1 MGIDGL
7 KNSIIADLKW
17 RYSPQ
22 YYSFV
27 ANASNVVFDG
37 IDITGRS
44 SSKNEAKNTDGWDT
58 YRSRDITIQNAHV
71 NNGDGMSYFSG
82 WG

>member
-1 MGIDGL
+1 MGVDGL

-27 ANASNVVFDG
+27 ANSSNVVFDG

-44 SSKNEAKNTDGWDT
+44 RSEYEAKNTDGWDT
-58 YRSRDITIQNAHV
+58 YRSNDITIQNGHV
-71 NNGDGMSYFSG
+71 DNGDGEFNAESR
-82 WG
+82 